1 MLFNSFEYLLFLPL
15 VVLLYWIAPPKLRVP
30 ILIAASYWFYMSWMR
45 VYGLLLFALTLVN
58 YLLGLVLSR
67 TRSQPSRRLVL
78 IAGITANLGT
88 LCLFKYTNFLI
99 DLLKQAGNALQL
111 MGTPAFVLNALN
123 PFSFDFS
130 PLPIILPLGISFFV
144 FEFIHYLTDVFKGS
158 KPIVSPLRFA
168 LFASFFPSQIAGPI
182 KRFQDFEHQLSL
194 KRTFRSPLFGQGV
207 FLIAQGLF
215 KKVVLGD
222 NLAPLANAGFKHPEL
237 LGTGDAW
244 MCTAAFALQ
253 IYYDFS
259 GYTDIGRGSA
269 MLLGFELPENFNM
282 PYIARSLREFWHRW
296 HISLST
302 WLRDYLFIPLGG
314 SRGKESSTLANL
326 LITMLLGGLWHGA
339 AWHFVVW
346 GAFHGTGLAINRVF
360 DDACKRSA
368 QLSAAVASPA
378 GQIGCYALTLLAVL
392 AGWVLFR
399 ADTIGDAATIYSAM
413 FSLRESAPGET
424 IATMFW
430 QTTLPIA
437 LTLYALYHAISR
449 LATPLKNPEQ
459 LSWHW
464 MPLIASVETI
474 KRASR
479 LVAPPRLAVRAVA
492 AAAFCLAT
500 AALAPHVSIPFLYFQ
515 F

>member
-1 MLFNSFEYLLFLPL
+1 MLFNSFEYLLFLPA
-15 VVLLYWIAPPKLRVP
+15 VVLLYWIAPVRLRVP
-30 ILIAASYWFYMSWMR
+30 ILIAASYVFYMSWMR
-45 VYGLLLFALTLVN
+45 VYGLLLFALTLIN
-58 YLLGLVLSR
+58 YLLGLLLAR
-67 TRSQPSRRLVL
+67 TASPSSKRLVL
-78 IAGITANLGT
+78 IAGIAANLGT
-88 LCLFKYTNFLI
+88 LCLFKYTNFFI
-99 DLLKQAGNALQL
+99 DLLKQLLSALKSV
-111 MGTPAFVLNALN
+111 GTPDSVLSALN

-144 FEFIHYLTDVFKGS
+144 FEFIHYLTDIFKGS

-182 KRFQDFEHQLSL
+182 KRYQDFEHQLDL
-194 KRTFRSPLFGQGV
+194 KRAFRSPLFGQGI
-207 FLIAQGLF
+207 FLICQGLF

-237 LGTGDAW
+237 LGTADAW
-244 MCTAAFALQ
+244 LCTIAFALQ

-259 GYTDIGRGSA
+259 GYTDMGRGSA
-269 MLLGFELPENFNM
+269 LLLGFELPENFNM

-314 SRGKESSTLANL
+314 SKGKESSTLANL

-346 GAFHGTGLAINRVF
+346 GAFHGTGLAFNRLF
-360 DDACKRSA
+360 DNACKRSTTLN
-368 QLSAAVASPA
+368 QIVASPA
-378 GQIGCYALTLLAVL
+378 GQATCYFMTLLAVL
-392 AGWVLFR
+392 VGWVLFR
-399 ADTIGDAATIYSAM
+399 ANTMGDACLIYSAM
-413 FSLRESAPGET
+413 FTLKECALPET
-424 IATMFW
+424 IASMFC

-437 LTLYALYHAISR
+437 LTLYALASGLARTADR
-449 LATPLKNPEQ
+449 LKDPER
-459 LSWHW
+459 LSWQW
-464 MPLIASVETI
+464 MPLIAGADLI
-474 KRASR
+474 KRASSV
-479 LVAPPRLAVRAVA
+479 VAPPMLAARALA
-492 AAAFCLAT
+492 AMGFCIAT